1 MNAVISVARHTIW
14 IEDQVSFG
22 QSWDK
27 MLAMSPNKIYPSH
40 GSPFLPQDLVKYRHF
55 LDQRKL
61 IPPAK

>member
-1 MNAVISVARHTIW
+1 MPLSVWHGTPSGLKIL
-14 IEDQVSFG
+14 VSFG
-22 QSWDK
+22 SLGIK
-27 MLAMSPNKIYPSH
+27 MLAVSPNKIYLSH